1 MKDINIYSAE
11 SVKEISDFL
20 KENKEKSR
28 VMAGGTDLLG
38 TLKEKIL
45 PVEIDQVVSMKGMD
59 ELKGIDEKTDCI
71 EIGAMTTLD
80 EIENS
85 QMLKEHVPLLTQ
97 AAHVVASPQI
107 RHMATIGGN
116 ICQEPRCWYYRYQGD
131 KFNCMRK
138 GGERCN
144 AVVGNNIYH
153 SIYGAAK
160 VKETPCTSNC
170 PNETDISG
178 YMECIRQGN
187 IRKAAQILFSVNPI
201 AAVTGRICPHT
212 CQQHCN
218 RKKYDES
225 VSIRAVERYLG
236 DYILDNAGEF
246 YKAPEITNGKMVYIV
261 GAGPSGLTAAYYL
274 RKNGFNVTVFD
285 QNEKIGGMLY
295 YGIPEYRLPKAILD
309 RIKEVLENMG
319 IVFMME
325 TKIGKDFTAK
335 KLYKDSDVLFIGIGA
350 WTSTNMEFEGR
361 DADGIMSAME
371 FLHGVS
377 EKKDQKIGKKVVVIG
392 GGNTSFDVCR
402 SAVKMGAEEVILLA
416 RRPIDK
422 IAADKDEVDAAL
434 KEGVKVLDLTTL
446 KKVIKNDDNT
456 IASLELQKTKV
467 EEIGEEG
474 EYRIIPDEGNTEV
487 IDADNLILALGQ
499 GIDTRGF
506 EKISSK
512 KGIYLQDEDTGQ
524 TAEENVYAAG
534 DAAYGPATVIKAI
547 YRSRKAAESISA
559 DYLEELGGIS
569 DEAKAKLFSENA
581 LDKTES
587 IKEKEMDVAERT
599 LYEEISETVDLDDVC
614 READRCLNCGCVAVS
629 PSDTGAALAALDAVI
644 VTNEREIPVSEFFAT
659 PIMGSTCLGCG
670 EVVTAIRV
678 PKNAGKC
685 QMYIK
690 HRTRKS
696 IDFPIADIAI
706 NGDVE
711 DNVVKKISIVFGAVA
726 PTPIRLTEA
735 EEYLTGRELSE
746 PVVEHAAELAVRDCL
761 PLKENE
767 YKIKTVKV
775 LLRRNLAK
783 LMK

>member
-20 KENKEKSR
+20 KENEENAR

-45 PVEIDQVVSMKGMD
+45 PVDIDQVVSMKGMD

-246 YKAPEITNGKMVYIV
+246 YKAP
-261 GAGPSGLTAAYYL
+261 
-274 RKNGFNVTVFD
+274 
-285 QNEKIGGMLY
+285 
-295 YGIPEYRLPKAILD
+295 
-309 RIKEVLENMG
+309 
-319 IVFMME
+319 
-325 TKIGKDFTAK
+325 
-335 KLYKDSDVLFIGIGA
+335 
-350 WTSTNMEFEGR
+350 
-361 DADGIMSAME
+361 
-371 FLHGVS
+371 
-377 EKKDQKIGKKVVVIG
+377 
-392 GGNTSFDVCR
+392 
-402 SAVKMGAEEVILLA
+402 
-416 RRPIDK
+416 
-422 IAADKDEVDAAL
+422 
-434 KEGVKVLDLTTL
+434 
-446 KKVIKNDDNT
+446 
-456 IASLELQKTKV
+456 
-467 EEIGEEG
+467 
-474 EYRIIPDEGNTEV
+474 
-487 IDADNLILALGQ
+487 
-499 GIDTRGF
+499 
-506 EKISSK
+506 
-512 KGIYLQDEDTGQ
+512 
-524 TAEENVYAAG
+524 
-534 DAAYGPATVIKAI
+534 
-547 YRSRKAAESISA
+547 
-559 DYLEELGGIS
+559 
-569 DEAKAKLFSENA
+569 
-581 LDKTES
+581 
-587 IKEKEMDVAERT
+587 
-599 LYEEISETVDLDDVC
+599 
-614 READRCLNCGCVAVS
+614 
-629 PSDTGAALAALDAVI
+629 
-644 VTNEREIPVSEFFAT
+644 
-659 PIMGSTCLGCG
+659 
-670 EVVTAIRV
+670 
-678 PKNAGKC
+678 
-685 QMYIK
+685 
-690 HRTRKS
+690 
-696 IDFPIADIAI
+696 
-706 NGDVE
+706 
-711 DNVVKKISIVFGAVA
+711 
-726 PTPIRLTEA
+726 
-735 EEYLTGRELSE
+735 
-746 PVVEHAAELAVRDCL
+746 
-761 PLKENE
+761 
-767 YKIKTVKV
+767 
-775 LLRRNLAK
+775 
-783 LMK
+783 